1 MSKAFTRESE
11 TATEETF
18 VPPWRSQ
25 LPPGAKNYI
34 TEGGVRHLHEELDN
48 LTSERSELASRVSD
62 ESAKRRLQWIEARAA
77 YLDQSLGTAVAVPT
91 PPPPHDQV
99 RFGATVKVRES
110 SGAETE
116 YRIVGVD
123 ETDLDQNWISFFSPI
138 ARALMNQSLGAH
150 VRFRIPAGEQSLE
163 ILSIRYIS

>member
-1 MSKAFTRESE
+1 M
-11 TATEETF
+11 
-18 VPPWRSQ
+18 
-25 LPPGAKNYI
+25 GA
-34 TEGGVRHLHEELDN
+34 EGLVH
-48 LTSERSELASRVSD
+48 
-62 ESAKRRLQWIEARAA
+62 ESAGNRGKEADPILVEVGFVDTYDAI
-77 YLDQSLGTAVAVPT
+77 
-91 PPPPHDQV
+91 
-99 RFGATVKVRES
+99 FCFC

-163 ILSIRYIS
+163 ILSISYIS